1 MSAFLEV
8 GAIVRLDA
16 CPDWGLG
23 QIQSVVG
30 ARVTVTFEHA
40 GKVVIDTASANLT
53 VVNHDWL

>member
-16 CPDWGLG
+16 RPEWGLG

-30 ARVTVTFEHA
+30 SRVTVTFEHA
-40 GKVVIDTASANLT
+40 GKVVIDTACADLT
-53 VVNHDWL
+53 VVNDDWL